1 MHFIEASLSR
11 EFTIC
16 VFPNN
21 DPNQAMSLTADFI
34 AELIR
39 AANEADRLSAFEVK
53 RLINRSIATIRDMRE
68 EVGIL
73 SSNRAKDVVIDLQVA
88 AARADGLSATEIRD
102 ILIDAAEV
110 IRTLKIVLDGSVDA
124 QRS

>member
-1 MHFIEASLSR
+1 
-11 EFTIC
+11 
-16 VFPNN
+16 
-21 DPNQAMSLTADFI
+21 MSLTADFI